1 MDIFLIFLLALI
13 GVAALVGIILAV
25 KILEFIHKNREST
38 IGDIEPRLKTLL
50 MHLLDVYK
58 RQTETFK
65 LLRRLFRINT

>member
-38 IGDIEPRLKTLL
+38 IGEIEPRLKTLL
-50 MHLLDVYK
+50 MHFFLVITYFTIICLVYMIAYVFMK
-58 RQTETFK
+58 
-65 LLRRLFRINT
+65 

>member
-38 IGDIEPRLKTLL
+38 IGEIEPRHKTLL
-50 MHLLDVYK
+50 MHFFLVVTYFTILCLVYMIAYVFMK
-58 RQTETFK
+58 
-65 LLRRLFRINT
+65 